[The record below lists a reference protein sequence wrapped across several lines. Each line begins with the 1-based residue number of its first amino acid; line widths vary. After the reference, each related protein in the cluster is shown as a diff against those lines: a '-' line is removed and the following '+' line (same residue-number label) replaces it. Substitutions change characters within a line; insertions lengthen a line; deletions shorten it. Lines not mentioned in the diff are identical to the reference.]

1 MGIVKLLVIFGRQVG
16 EIFLNQKPPQK
27 VSEILFVAG
36 NADSAILFAV
46 ILLYQPFEKR
56 LGRQN
61 GIVENK
67 SFNPGFRDPR
77 TKPSFFLQSPL
88 QCFRNLGDI
97 TFPHVTG
104 LRPKPIADCGSEI
117 HGEFVQNLA
126 MIEKLNIK
134 NATKIIHDRRTPKSK
149 FIPVDRGNSRGGRI
163 VCQYKKE
170 ID

>member
-1 MGIVKLLVIFGRQVG
+1 MIIVKLLVIFGRQVG
-16 EIFLNQKPPQK
+16 ETFLSQEPPQK

-36 NADSAILFAV
+36 NADSAILVFV
-46 ILLYQPFEKR
+46 ILLYQPFKKR

-61 GIVENK
+61 GVVENK
-67 SFNPGFRDPR
+67 SFNPGVRNPR
-77 TKPSFFLQSPL
+77 IKPGFFLQSPL

-97 TFPHVTG
+97 TFPRVVR

-134 NATKIIHDRRTPKSK
+134 NATKHDRRTPKSK
-149 FIPVDRGNSRGGRI
+149 FIPVDRG
-163 VCQYKKE
+163 
-170 ID
+170 